1 MNPAKFYYEI
11 SVFMG
16 SHRKK
21 IRQHKGR
28 VSRENSL
35 KNARKKFPTFMWK
48 LLCSS
53 FLDPA
58 EIIVVAVCCSV
69 EFYGPEKL
77 VAEKAFSTV
86 IVPIQRR
93 ADSALTSLIQR
104 R

>member
-1 MNPAKFYYEI
+1 
-11 SVFMG
+11 
-16 SHRKK
+16 
-21 IRQHKGR
+21 
-28 VSRENSL
+28 
-35 KNARKKFPTFMWK
+35 MWK